1 MIFSSSKKET
11 KNNNF
16 SYKGKIDLKPF
27 EFNVNFKNKKLSIN
41 QIINSYYLFMEMFR
55 NKIVINRNFNGK
67 IIFKINDITS
77 SKLLK
82 QAKIQSVFFNEIINF
97 DNSTIALANFGEL
110 KCLRCEVTYTNNFP
124 EFYGDFFVNIKNKN
138 SFYRFF
144 QIPLKY
150 RDDINKIFFSIKFN
164 LDNEQI
170 ELLQIYF
177 DKKID
182 DPENEN
188 ILEDLNLFLSK
199 KNIFQNLNSFRSFI
213 NNLFFSIKRA

>member
-1 MIFSSSKKET
+1 
-11 KNNNF
+11 
-16 SYKGKIDLKPF
+16 
-27 EFNVNFKNKKLSIN
+27 
-41 QIINSYYLFMEMFR
+41 
-55 NKIVINRNFNGK
+55 
-67 IIFKINDITS
+67 
-77 SKLLK
+77 
-82 QAKIQSVFFNEIINF
+82 
-97 DNSTIALANFGEL
+97 
-110 KCLRCEVTYTNNFP
+110 
-124 EFYGDFFVNIKNKN
+124 
-138 SFYRFF
+138 
-144 QIPLKY
+144 LKY

-213 NNLFFSIKRA
+213 NNLFFSIKGA